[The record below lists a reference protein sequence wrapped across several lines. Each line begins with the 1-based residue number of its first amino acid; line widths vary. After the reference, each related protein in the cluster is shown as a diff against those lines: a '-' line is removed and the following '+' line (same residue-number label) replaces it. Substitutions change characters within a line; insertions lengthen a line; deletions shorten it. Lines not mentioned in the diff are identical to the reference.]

1 MFKVGD
7 IIYHERYGAG
17 EVIYAA
23 HYNSKIVFDIADINL
38 PLDKT
43 ITVRNKDIQLFNDV
57 IKIGDRVKSKEF
69 GYGIILNI
77 LRLDITS
84 CLIKFDEPHIYLLTI
99 KPENDNDRKN
109 KMWCIPKDC
118 YDGFELIKI
127 QDIITPSISVDIIL
141 RELYQSVREDVPG
154 REKEFLDRI
163 KKAHINLLGKRIN
176 LEAKKW
182 AKKYGYFIQKGR

>member
-1 MFKVGD
+1 MFKNGD
-7 IIYHERYGAG
+7 IIYDERYGIG
-17 EVIYAA
+17 KIIYAA

-38 PLDKT
+38 PPDKT
-43 ITVRNKDIQLFNDV
+43 ITVKNKDIQLLDDI
-57 IKIGDRVKSKEF
+57 IKIGDTVRSKRF

-84 CLIKFDEPHIYLLTI
+84 CLIKFDEPHSHLLTI

-118 YDGFELIKI
+118 YDGFEPVKI
-127 QDIITPSISVDIIL
+127 QDIIMPSISVDIIL
-141 RELYQSVREDVPG
+141 EELYQSVREDIPG

-163 KKAHINLLGKRIN
+163 KKEHINLLGKRID
-176 LEAKKW
+176 LEAESW
-182 AKKYGYFIQKGR
+182 AKKYGYYLKK